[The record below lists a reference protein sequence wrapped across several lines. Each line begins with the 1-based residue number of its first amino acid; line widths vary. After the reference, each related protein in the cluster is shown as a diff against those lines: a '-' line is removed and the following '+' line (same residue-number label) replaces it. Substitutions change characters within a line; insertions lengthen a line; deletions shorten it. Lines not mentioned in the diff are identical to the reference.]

1 MCGQLVTNE
10 NVQGMSLSMSSCLTE
25 QPSIGNG
32 SSAEINAFP
41 RAASRQTTLSECEQ
55 PVGCLNDS
63 VTSFLNESGIPL
75 KFLTLRVSKPWQGSC
90 ALHRLNIG
98 FLGA

>member
-25 QPSIGNG
+25 QPTKFPSIGNG

-55 PVGCLNDS
+55 PVDCLDDY

-75 KFLTLRVSKPWQGSC
+75 KLLTLRVSKP
-90 ALHRLNIG
+90 
-98 FLGA
+98 